1 MEMLLDLLI
10 DNIVYIVASVGTI
23 LAITLGKSKTASQL
37 EKLKNK
43 KVQKLVKRGMKLE
56 EKLQKTSNELCEL
69 TEKKEGD

>member
-23 LAITLGKSKTASQL
+23 LAIALGKPKTAAQL

-43 KVQKLVKRGMKLE
+43 KVQKLVKKGMRLE
-56 EKLQKTSNELCEL
+56 EKLQKTSNDLVEL
-69 TEKKEGD
+69 TDKKEGD

>member
-23 LAITLGKSKTASQL
+23 LAIALGKPKTAVQL

-43 KVQKLVKRGMKLE
+43 KVQKLVKRGKILE
-56 EKLQKTSNELCEL
+56 EKLHKTSKDLVEL